1 MLAQLLRTLVAKM
14 CPRGRLW
21 PLDYCLPGPCLRG
34 PYYMAEHNHMYKRF
48 KSLHRSLRIAYD
60 FRNDLKI
67 LLNVYRVCCPWNEQI
82 R

>member
-1 MLAQLLRTLVAKM
+1 MLAQLLHNLVAKM
-14 CPRGRLW
+14 CPWGRLR
-21 PLDYCLPGPCLRG
+21 PLDYCLRG

-67 LLNVYRVCCPWNEQI
+67 HLNVYRVCCPWNEQI